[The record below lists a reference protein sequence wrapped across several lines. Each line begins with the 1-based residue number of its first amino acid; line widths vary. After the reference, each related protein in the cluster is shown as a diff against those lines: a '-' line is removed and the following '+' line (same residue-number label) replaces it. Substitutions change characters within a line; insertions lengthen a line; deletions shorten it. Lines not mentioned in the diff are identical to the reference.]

1 MSFAES
7 MLDML
12 TSAYNRTDKWELS
25 AGRKPKTN
33 IGKLFSLAGWG
44 FDILKEQT
52 EKVKLWDDIDYAQ
65 GTVLDQYGQNYGVVR
80 GEASDEVYRIMI
92 KVKILAML
100 AAGNLDTLIYSAASL
115 FGVEAEDVCC
125 DEVFPAKVYLYIDE
139 DKLDDAHKNVAATIA
154 ELMNRIKA
162 AGVGLRIFYKTYNVQ
177 RTEVYVG
184 TAICMSTFLTALPE
198 PVNKDI
204 TKKTNLDVGVGTMI
218 CIAVSYPTEQ

>member
-1 MSFAES
+1 MSFAEN

-12 TSAYNRTDKWELS
+12 TSAYNRTDKNEIS
-25 AGRKPKTN
+25 AGREPKTN

-44 FDILKEQT
+44 FDVLKEQT

-65 GTVLDQYGQNYGVVR
+65 GAALDRYGQNYGVIR

-115 FGVEAEDVCC
+115 FGVEAEDIRCE
-125 DEVFPAKVYLYIDE
+125 EVFPAKVYLYIDE
-139 DKLDDAHKNVAATIA
+139 DKLDDAHKNIAATIA

-162 AGVGLRIFYKTYNVQ
+162 AGVGLRIFYSTYSSRQAN
-177 RTEVYVG
+177 VYVG
-184 TAICMSTFLTALPE
+184 ASACLAAFMDIPPE
-198 PVNKDI
+198 PINKE
-204 TKKTNLDVGVGTMI
+204 TVKKVRLNTGIGTLV
-218 CIAVSYPTEQ
+218 CVTASYPVEQ